1 MGDERRFDRK
11 GETTKMKY
19 PVTYL
24 FVFSIF
30 FSCRTFAP
38 VAYEPPIK
46 PESVGIYAPNTE
58 LQKTILLAIGKVK
71 GLESL
76 DVDSDGNIYGG
87 DKEGRIIRI
96 TLKGEIK
103 PIANTS
109 GRPLGIQF
117 DKLGNLIIA
126 DAYRGLL
133 SMDRSGKLTV
143 LVSEYQGKPFK
154 FTDDLDI
161 AQDGK
166 IYFSDASIYEQKEYL
181 YDLLEAKPYGRVFV
195 YDPKTK
201 VTELLLDGLYF
212 ANGIALSKNE
222 DFLLVNETYRY
233 KITKLWLKG
242 PKKGTKETL
251 IENLPGFPDNITR
264 NENGDFWVALFTVR
278 NDRMDHM
285 HPSPVV
291 KRMISFLP
299 KFLWPKAEPYGYALK
314 VDNNGKVLMTLQD
327 PTGEHLKEVTSVLEK
342 KRQLYIGSLYNDRVG
357 IYVLP

>member
-1 MGDERRFDRK
+1 
-11 GETTKMKY
+11 MKY
-19 PVTYL
+19 SVINF
-24 FVFSIF
+24 FVFSIL

-38 VAYEPPIK
+38 VAYEPPVK
-46 PESVGIYAPNTE
+46 PEPVGVYAPNTE
-58 LQKTILLAIGKVK
+58 LQKSILLAIGKVK

-76 DVDSDGNIYGG
+76 DVDTDGNIYGG
-87 DKEGRIIRI
+87 DKEGRIIKI
-96 TLKGEIK
+96 SLKGEIK

-117 DKLGNLIIA
+117 DKQGNLIIA

-133 SMDRSGKLTV
+133 SLDKAGKLTV
-143 LVSEYQGKPFK
+143 LVSGYKGKPFQ

-161 AQDGK
+161 AEDGK
-166 IYFSDASIYEQKEYL
+166 IYFSDASVYEQKEYL
-181 YDLLEAKPYGRVFV
+181 YDLLEARPYGRVFV

-201 VTELLLDGLYF
+201 ETELLADELYF

-242 PKKGTKETL
+242 PKKGAKETV

-278 NDRMDHM
+278 NDRMDNM

-314 VDNNGKVLMTLQD
+314 INGNGKVLMTLQD
-327 PTGEHLKEVTSVLEK
+327 PGGEHLKEVTSVLEK

>member
-1 MGDERRFDRK
+1 
-11 GETTKMKY
+11 MKQLPIY
-19 PVTYL
+19 ILISLSLV
-24 FVFSIF
+24 
-30 FSCRTFAP
+30 SCRTFEP
-38 VAYEPPIK
+38 QAYDPPIK
-46 PESVGIYAPNTE
+46 PEPVGIYEPNTE
-58 LQKTILLAIGKVK
+58 LQKAILLAIGKVK

-87 DKEGRIIRI
+87 DKDGRIIRI

-103 PIANTS
+103 AIAKTS
-109 GRPLGIQF
+109 GRPLGVQF
-117 DKLGNLIIA
+117 DKVGNLIIA
-126 DAYRGLL
+126 DAYKGLL
-133 SMDRSGKLTV
+133 SMDKSGKITT
-143 LVSEYQGKPFK
+143 LVSEYKGVPFQ

-166 IYFSDASIYEQKEYL
+166 IYFTDASIYEQKEYL
-181 YDLLEAKPYGRVFV
+181 YDLLEARPYGRVFV

-201 VTELLLDGLYF
+201 ETQLLLDHLYF

-233 KITKLWLKG
+233 RITKLWLKG
-242 PKKGTKETL
+242 PKKGSSEVV

-278 NDRMDHM
+278 NDRMDSM

-291 KRMISFLP
+291 KKMIYFMP
-299 KFLWPKAEPYGYALK
+299 KFMWPKAQPYGYALK
-314 VDNNGKVLMTLQD
+314 MDGNGKVLMTVQD
-327 PTGEHLKEVTSVLEK
+327 PTGEHLRDITSVIEK
-342 KRQLYIGSLYNDRVG
+342 KRQLYIGSLYNDRIG

>member
-1 MGDERRFDRK
+1 
-11 GETTKMKY
+11 MKY
-19 PVTYL
+19 FLTNL
-24 FVFSIF
+24 FVLLF
-30 FSCRTFAP
+30 FVSCRTFAP

-46 PESVGIYAPNTE
+46 PEMVGMYAQNTE
-58 LQKTILLAIGKVK
+58 LQKSILLAIGKVK

-76 DVDSDGNIYGG
+76 EVDADGNIYGG
-87 DKEGRIIRI
+87 DKDGRIIRI

-103 PIANTS
+103 PIAYTE

-117 DKLGNLIIA
+117 DKQGNLIIA

-133 SMDRSGKLTV
+133 SLDKSGKITV
-143 LVSEYQGKPFK
+143 LVSEYKGKPFK

-181 YDLLEAKPYGRVFV
+181 YDLLEARPYGRVFV

-201 VTELLLDGLYF
+201 ETVLLADELYF
-212 ANGIALSKNE
+212 ANGIALSKTE

-242 PKKGTKETL
+242 PKKGTKETV

-264 NENGDFWVALFTVR
+264 NENGEFWVALFTVR
-278 NDRMDHM
+278 NDRMDNM

-299 KFLWPKAEPYGYALK
+299 KFLWPKAEPYGYAMK
-314 VDNNGKVLMTLQD
+314 IDGNGKVLMTLQD
-327 PTGEHLKEVTSVLEK
+327 PGGEHLKEVTSVLEK

>member
-1 MGDERRFDRK
+1 
-11 GETTKMKY
+11 MKY
-19 PVTYL
+19 SLTNL
-24 FVFSIF
+24 LVFSF
-30 FSCRTFAP
+30 FVSCRTFAP
-38 VAYEPPIK
+38 VAYEPPAK

-58 LQKTILLAIGKVK
+58 LQKSILLAIGKVK

-76 DVDSDGNIYGG
+76 EVDADGNIYGG
-87 DKEGRIIRI
+87 DKDGRIIRI

-103 PIANTS
+103 PIAYTE

-117 DKLGNLIIA
+117 DNQGNLIIA

-133 SMDRSGKLTV
+133 SLDKSGKITV
-143 LVSEYQGKPFK
+143 LVSEYKGKPFK

-161 AQDGK
+161 AKDGK

-181 YDLLEAKPYGRVFV
+181 YDLLEARPYGRVFV

-201 VTELLLDGLYF
+201 ETLLLADELYF
-212 ANGIALSKNE
+212 ANGIALSKTE

-233 KITKLWLKG
+233 RVTKLWLKG
-242 PKKGTKETL
+242 PKKGTKETV

-264 NENGDFWVALFTVR
+264 NENGEFWVALFTVR
-278 NDRMDHM
+278 NDRMDNM

-299 KFLWPKAEPYGYALK
+299 KFLWPKPEPFGYAMK
-314 VDNNGKVLMTLQD
+314 IDGNGKVLMTLQD
-327 PTGEHLKEVTSVLEK
+327 PGGEHLKEVTSVLEK

>member
-1 MGDERRFDRK
+1 
-11 GETTKMKY
+11 MKHFLIY
-19 PVTYL
+19 IS
-24 FVFSIF
+24 VFSLF
-30 FSCRTFAP
+30 FSCRTFDP
-38 VAYEPPIK
+38 VSYEPPIK

-58 LQKTILLAIGKVK
+58 LQKSILLAIGKVK

-76 DVDSDGNIYGG
+76 DVDADGNIYGG
-87 DKEGRIIRI
+87 DKDGRIIRI

-103 PIANTS
+103 AIANTS

-117 DKLGNLIIA
+117 DKQGNLIIA

-133 SMDRSGKLTV
+133 SLDKLGKITV
-143 LVSEYQGKPFK
+143 LVSEYKGRPFK

-161 AQDGK
+161 SQDGK

-181 YDLLEAKPYGRVFV
+181 YDLLEARPYGRVFV

-201 VTELLLDGLYF
+201 VTELLADDLYF

-222 DFLLVNETYRY
+222 DYLLVNETYRY

-242 PKKGTKETL
+242 SKKGQKETV

-264 NENGDFWVALFTVR
+264 NESGEFWVALFTVR
-278 NDRMDHM
+278 NDRMDNM

-314 VDNNGKVLMTLQD
+314 IDGNGKVLMTLQD
-327 PTGEHLKEVTSVLEK
+327 PGGEHLKEVTSVLEK

-357 IYVLP
+357 IYILP

>member
-1 MGDERRFDRK
+1 
-11 GETTKMKY
+11 MKQKY
-19 PVTYL
+19 ILIYL
-24 FVFSIF
+24 FVFSAF
-30 FSCRTFAP
+30 FACKSFDP
-38 VAYEPPIK
+38 VAYEPPTK
-46 PESVGIYAPNTE
+46 PESVGVYTPNTE
-58 LQKTILLAIGKVK
+58 LQKSILLAIGKVK

-76 DVDSDGNIYGG
+76 EVDTDGNIYGG
-87 DKEGRIIRI
+87 DKDGRIIRI

-103 PIANTS
+103 PIAKTG

-133 SMDRSGKLTV
+133 SLDKEGKITV
-143 LVSEYQGKPFK
+143 LVSEYKGKPFK
-154 FTDDLDI
+154 FTDDVDI
-161 AQDGK
+161 ASDGK
-166 IYFSDASIYEQKEYL
+166 IYFSDASVYEQKEYL
-181 YDLLEAKPYGRVFV
+181 YDLLEARPYGRVFV

-201 VTELLLDGLYF
+201 ETELLADGLYF

-222 DFLLVNETYRY
+222 DYLLVNETYRY
-233 KITKLWLKG
+233 RITKLWLKG
-242 PKKGTKETL
+242 PKKGSKETV

-264 NENGDFWVALFTVR
+264 NESGDFWVALFTVR
-278 NDRMDHM
+278 NDRMDNM

-299 KFLWPKAEPYGYALK
+299 KFLWPKPEPYGYALK
-314 VDNNGKVLMTLQD
+314 MDGNGKVLMTLHD
-327 PTGEHLKEVTSVLEK
+327 PGGEHLKEVTSVLEK

>member
-1 MGDERRFDRK
+1 MRYLGINIVL
-11 GETTKMKY
+11 
-19 PVTYL
+19 VTL
-24 FVFSIF
+24 L
-30 FSCRTFAP
+30 FSCRTFEP

-46 PESVGIYAPNTE
+46 PEQFGVFAPNTE
-58 LQKTILLAIGKVK
+58 LQKSILLAIGKVK

-76 DVDSDGNIYGG
+76 DVDADGNIYGG

-103 PIANTS
+103 AIAKTG

-133 SMDRSGKLTV
+133 SLDKSGKLSV
-143 LVSEYQGKPFK
+143 LVSEYKGVPFR
-154 FTDDLDI
+154 FTDDVDI

-201 VTELLLDGLYF
+201 ETDLLADELYF
-212 ANGIALSKNE
+212 ANGIALSKTE

-233 KITKLWLKG
+233 RITKLWLKG
-242 PKKGTKETL
+242 PKKGTKETV
-251 IENLPGFPDNITR
+251 IDNLPGFPDNITR
-264 NENGDFWVALFTVR
+264 NENGEFWVALFTVR

-291 KRMISFLP
+291 KKMVSFLP

-314 VDNNGKVLMTLQD
+314 MDGNGKVLMTLQD
-327 PTGEHLKEVTSVLEK
+327 PGGEHLKEVTSVIEK

>member
-1 MGDERRFDRK
+1 
-11 GETTKMKY
+11 MKQKY
-19 PVTYL
+19 ILIYL
-24 FVFSIF
+24 FVFSAF
-30 FSCRTFAP
+30 FACKSFDP
-38 VAYEPPIK
+38 VAYEPPTK
-46 PESVGIYAPNTE
+46 PESVGVYTPNTE
-58 LQKTILLAIGKVK
+58 LQKSILLAIGKVK

-76 DVDSDGNIYGG
+76 EVDTDGNIYGG
-87 DKEGRIIRI
+87 DKDGRIIRI

-103 PIANTS
+103 PIAKTG

-133 SMDRSGKLTV
+133 SLDKEGKITV
-143 LVSEYQGKPFK
+143 LVSEYKGKPFK
-154 FTDDLDI
+154 FTDDVDI
-161 AQDGK
+161 ASDGK
-166 IYFSDASIYEQKEYL
+166 IYFSDASVYEQKEYL
-181 YDLLEAKPYGRVFV
+181 YDLLEARPYGRVFV

-201 VTELLLDGLYF
+201 ETELLADGLYF

-222 DFLLVNETYRY
+222 DYLLVNETYRY
-233 KITKLWLKG
+233 RITKLWLKG
-242 PKKGTKETL
+242 PKKGSKETV

-264 NENGDFWVALFTVR
+264 NESGDFWVALFTVR
-278 NDRMDHM
+278 NDRMDNM

-299 KFLWPKAEPYGYALK
+299 KFLWPKPEPYGYALK
-314 VDNNGKVLMTLQD
+314 MDGNGKVLMTLQD
-327 PTGEHLKEVTSVLEK
+327 PGGEHLKEVTSVLEK